1 VLITEK
7 ENTMSLLD
15 SLVQTALQSALG
27 GSSQNQTQNLVKGV
41 VGMLTNSSGG
51 LSGLVSKL
59 TQSGLGDIAAS
70 WIGKGDNKPV
80 TPQQLEEAL
89 GADKVAELAKEAG
102 IPEEK
107 GAEVLSQVLPS
118 VVNEMT
124 PDGEVPDDSKIATI
138 SKIILGGVGIAGA
151 AMAAKAVAGHFGSHE
166 EADAAAEAA
175 QSASASPSAAPQ
187 AAPTAE
193 PQAQARTYTVV
204 SGDTLS
210 KIAKHYY
217 GNANDWPKIFDA
229 NRDILSNPDRIN
241 IGQVLK
247 IP

>member
-1 VLITEK
+1 
-7 ENTMSLLD
+7 MGLLD
-15 SLVQTALQSALG
+15 SLVTSAVTSALG
-27 GSSQNQTQNLVKGV
+27 GNANSLTGNLVSGV
-41 VGMLTNSSGG
+41 VGMLTSGSGG
-51 LSGLVSKL
+51 GLNGLVDKFK
-59 TQSGLGDIAAS
+59 QSGLGDVAAS
-70 WIGKGDNKPV
+70 WVGKGDNKPV

-89 GADKVAELAKEAG
+89 GADKVAELAREAG

-124 PDGEVPDDSKIATI
+124 PDGEVPNEHKMGTL
-138 SKIILGGVGIAGA
+138 SKIILGGLGVAGA
-151 AMAAKAVAGHFGSHE
+151 TMAAKAVAGRFGHHDDAPTV
-166 EADAAAEAA
+166 ADASAPMGSS
-175 QSASASPSAAPQ
+175 SASAAPSAAP
-187 AAPTAE
+187 ASA
-193 PQAQARTYTVV
+193 PQAQTYTVV

-229 NRDILSNPDRIN
+229 NRDKLSNPDRIN
-241 IGQVLK
+241 VGQVLR

>member
-1 VLITEK
+1 
-7 ENTMSLLD
+7 MGLLD
-15 SLVQTALQSALG
+15 SLVTSAVTSALG
-27 GSSQNQTQNLVKGV
+27 GNANSLTGNLVSGV
-41 VGMLTNSSGG
+41 VGMLTSGSGG
-51 LSGLVSKL
+51 GLNGLVDKFK
-59 TQSGLGDIAAS
+59 QSGLGDVAAS
-70 WIGKGDNKPV
+70 WVGKGDNKPV

-89 GADKVAELAKEAG
+89 GADKVAELAREAG

-124 PDGEVPDDSKIATI
+124 PDGEVPNEHKMGTL
-138 SKIILGGVGIAGA
+138 SKIILGGLGVAGA
-151 AMAAKAVAGHFGSHE
+151 TMAAKAVAGKFGHHDDAPAV
-166 EADAAAEAA
+166 ADASAPIDSSSAGAA
-175 QSASASPSAAPQ
+175 PSAAP
-187 AAPTAE
+187 ASA
-193 PQAQARTYTVV
+193 PQAQTYTVV

-229 NRDILSNPDRIN
+229 NRDKLSNPDRIN
-241 IGQVLK
+241 VGQVLR